1 MAKPRK
7 NTIRTRDPEPTNR
20 DPQPA
25 PPPAKVVRLPRRRCH
40 NCGGTDFETHDS
52 RENPA
57 GARVQHCTCRAC
69 GARQI
74 FIFS

>member
-7 NTIRTRDPEPTNR
+7 KQITTRDPQPQNR

-25 PPPAKVVRLPRRRCH
+25 APAKVIRLTRRRCH
-40 NCGGTDFETHDS
+40 WCGGTDFETHDS

-57 GARVQHCTCRAC
+57 GVRVQHCTCRAC
-69 GARQI
+69 GAKQI
-74 FIFS
+74 FIFD

>member
-1 MAKPRK
+1 MARPRK
-7 NTIRTRDPEPTNR
+7 NEIRNR
-20 DPQPA
+20 DPQPKSRD
-25 PPPAKVVRLPRRRCH
+25 PQPSAKVICLPRRRCH

-57 GARVQHCTCRAC
+57 GVRVQHCTCRAC

-74 FIFS
+74 FMFD